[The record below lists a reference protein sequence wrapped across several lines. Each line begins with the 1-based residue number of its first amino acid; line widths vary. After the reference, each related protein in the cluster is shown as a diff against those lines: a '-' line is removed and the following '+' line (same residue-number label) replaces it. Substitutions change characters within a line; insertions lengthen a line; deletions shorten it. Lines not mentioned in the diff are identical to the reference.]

1 LFAARL
7 ATAEDKEMNNGIS
20 VVTLGVNDL
29 AAAAHFYGE
38 GLGFKTA
45 SVKGGVTYFDTGG
58 TWLAIFPRAALAR
71 YAGVSAEGEG
81 FSGVTLS
88 INLETR
94 DDVDKLLE
102 RARSVGAEIVKAAG
116 EVGWG
121 GYTGW
126 IRDPCGHLWEMVWN
140 PRPFVGK
147 ST

>member
-1 LFAARL
+1 
-7 ATAEDKEMNNGIS
+7 MNTRIS
-20 VVTLGVNDL
+20 VVTLGVYDV
-29 AAAAHFYGE
+29 AAATRFYSE

-45 SVKGGVTYFDTGG
+45 SVKGGVRYFDTGG
-58 TWLAIFPRAALAR
+58 TWLAIFPRDALAG

-88 INLETR
+88 INVETR
-94 DDVDKLLE
+94 ADVDQLLE
-102 RARSVGAEIVKAAG
+102 RARVAGAEIVKAAG

-140 PRPFVGK
+140 PRPFVGVDAEK
-147 ST
+147 